1 MILLNIAGLARP
13 ARMAENSSRVASTD
27 LSILPSASLRMSLI
41 TGPSLRWSR
50 RLLVGRACRDPQG
63 SVGGDERTDLLTLH
77 DAQDVAPLLHAEH
90 DQRQLVLHA
99 EREGRGVGDPEVGLQ
114 RLLEGQRVV
123 LRDGG
128 VDLGV
133 AAVDAVHPLLA

>member
-1 MILLNIAGLARP
+1 MILLNIWGLARP

-41 TGPSLRWSR
+41 TGPVPSVVAAAARRSSLSR
-50 RLLVGRACRDPQG
+50 PSR

-77 DAQDVAPLLHAEH
+77 DPQDVAPLLHAED

-99 EREGRGVGDPEVGLQ
+99 ERER
-114 RLLEGQRVV
+114 R
-123 LRDGG
+123 
-128 VDLGV
+128 
-133 AAVDAVHPLLA
+133 